1 MAFSVSK
8 RHRLSLYVLLCS
20 AKVQDESLKRFDALQ
35 TLYMAEVQDKCV
47 CLLWYLIC
55 KLEGISLRQEQS
67 NPDLKP
73 WFLAIIQT

>member
-35 TLYMAEVQDKCV
+35 PEIQTLYMAKVQDKCV
-47 CLLWYLIC
+47 FVVV
-55 KLEGISLRQEQS
+55 S
-67 NPDLKP
+67 NLQ
-73 WFLAIIQT
+73 A